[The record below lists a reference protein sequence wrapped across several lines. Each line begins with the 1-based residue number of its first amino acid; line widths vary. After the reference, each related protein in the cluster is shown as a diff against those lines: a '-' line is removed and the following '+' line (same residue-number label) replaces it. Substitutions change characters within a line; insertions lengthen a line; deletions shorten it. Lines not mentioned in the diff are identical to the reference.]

1 MKTNNNNKTE
11 TTLTDVTTKHIF
23 NLFLLKPALYNQLV
37 LPVKRTT
44 VMVEKMRRFDHC
56 YGGRGYDVLDTV

>member
-1 MKTNNNNKTE
+1 MKTNNNKKTE

-44 VMVEKMRRFDHC
+44 VMVEREGRLDPC
-56 YGGRGYDVLDTV
+56 YGGKDEKV